1 MGQGGKD
8 DAPASTASTDARE
21 AQQQRIL
28 AAAMACFARSG
39 FHKASMQDICAEAG
53 MSAGNLYR
61 YFRSKE
67 AIIAAIAEA
76 ERVRN
81 AALFE
86 QLQRAEDPVRGLIE
100 LARCYLRDMK
110 SRDAPMLCTEIIA
123 EALRNPEIRTMFE
136 RNINEA
142 HAACAHALR
151 QGIAQGYVDPGIDV
165 DVAVRMLMALGDGI
179 VAHRVMADFMTDD
192 RTEAVLEVMLERFLR
207 PHAASTVALPGT
219 LSSQPAAA
227 PLPTSA

>member
-1 MGQGGKD
+1 MVQGGKD
-8 DAPASTASTDARE
+8 EAPASKDARE

-81 AALFE
+81 AALFDL
-86 QLQRAEDPVRGLIE
+86 LQRAEDPVRGLIE
-100 LARCYLRDMK
+100 LARRYLREMNE
-110 SRDAPMLCTEIIA
+110 RDAPMLCTEIIA

-151 QGIAQGYVDPGIDV
+151 RGIERGSVDPDLDV
-165 DVAVRMLMALGDGI
+165 DVAVRMMMALGDGI

-192 RTEAVLEVMLERFLR
+192 RIEAMLETLLERFLR
-207 PHAASTVALPGT
+207 PRAASPAAFADPV
-219 LSSQPAAA
+219 SSQPVAAT
-227 PLPTSA
+227 LPASA

>member
-1 MGQGGKD
+1 MVQGGKN
-8 DAPASTASTDARE
+8 DAPAVTDARE

-81 AALFE
+81 AAFFE
-86 QLQRAEDPVRGLIE
+86 VLERTEDPVLGMIK
-100 LARCYLRDMK
+100 LARLYLRDMK
-110 SRDAPMLCTEIIA
+110 GRDAPMLCTEIIA

-142 HAACAHALR
+142 HAACAQALR
-151 QGIAQGYVDPGIDV
+151 RGIEQGYVDPALDV

-179 VAHRVMADFMTDD
+179 VAHRVIADFMTDD

-207 PHAASTVALPGT
+207 PHAASTKAFIDP
-219 LSSQPAAA
+219 LSSRSAAT
-227 PLPTSA
+227 PLQTTA

>member
-1 MGQGGKD
+1 MVQGGKED
-8 DAPASTASTDARE
+8 GPASKDARE

-81 AALFE
+81 AAFFE
-86 QLQRAEDPVRGLIE
+86 VLERTDDPVLGMIK
-100 LARCYLRDMK
+100 LARLYLRDMK
-110 SRDAPMLCTEIIA
+110 GRDAPMLCTEIIA
-123 EALRNPEIRTMFE
+123 EALRNPEIRIMFE

-142 HAACAHALR
+142 HAACAQALR
-151 QGIAQGYVDPGIDV
+151 RGIEQGYVDPALDV

-179 VAHRVMADFMTDD
+179 VAHRVIADFMTDD
-192 RTEAVLEVMLERFLR
+192 RTEAVIEVMLERFLR
-207 PHAASTVALPGT
+207 PHAASTKAFTDP
-219 LSSQPAAA
+219 LSSPLAAT
-227 PLPTSA
+227 PLPTTA